1 MLEKTVDK
9 MKLVFEVIGME
20 TIIKAYLT
28 LGVIW
33 LLAKMIDFSF
43 TDNVSI
49 IYITLAVILFPFS
62 IALYNLLASFLFGNM
77 MFINTI
83 YIWFLIYVIKN
94 VFLFMFA
101 PVLGIIFII
110 IVLLTDSVNDWVA
123 KYQAKKNSN

>member
-101 PVLGIIFII
+101 PVLGIIFIT

>member
-62 IALYNLLASFLFGNM
+62 I
-77 MFINTI
+77 
-83 YIWFLIYVIKN
+83 
-94 VFLFMFA
+94 
-101 PVLGIIFII
+101 
-110 IVLLTDSVNDWVA
+110 
-123 KYQAKKNSN
+123 

>member
-33 LLAKMIDFSF
+33 LLAKVIDFSF